1 MVGEVNRDTETFF
14 TRVAVRKE
22 LQPTKLNRL
31 SADAQSFD
39 QHAGS
44 STRLVRGVCGR
55 NNAGILS
62 LTEEDVAGETAGSQH
77 HAVLC
82 FNSSGTAALV
92 FNIVALQFR
101 VEAIAFTIGHTDDS
115 AVFVQDEIIELGT
128 RHDLDVG
135 ELLEFIMHRNDV
147 SGSGAGLDFIRTRNG
162 VTGFEEHLVGDE
174 FAAAVHNHL
183 DGVIAAV
190 GDRAEQVRVVNTQT
204 VFQAVGNEEFLA
216 VFDALG
222 SLDGVDRASD
232 VAAADCGVAA
242 DSRHFFEDQNF
253 LACLAGFQCAGHAGK
268 TGTDN
273 DDVIFV
279 IKFSNGRSRDSGVCG
294 SGGSNGSSGC
304 TCKFK
309 EVTAIG
315 THLIFSERI

>member
-1 MVGEVNRDTETFF
+1 MS
-14 TRVAVRKE
+14 
-22 LQPTKLNRL
+22 Q
-31 SADAQSFD
+31 
-39 QHAGS
+39 
-44 STRLVRGVCGR
+44 
-55 NNAGILS
+55 
-62 LTEEDVAGETAGSQH
+62 GETAGSQH

-135 ELLEFIMHRNDV
+135 ELFEFIMHRNDV

-162 VTGFEEHLVGDE
+162 VTPASKSILLGTNSQPQSTTILMVS
-174 FAAAVHNHL
+174 
-183 DGVIAAV
+183 IAAV

-253 LACLAGFQCAGHAGK
+253 LACLAGFQCAGHSGK
-268 TGTDN
+268 TGT
-273 DDVIFV
+273 
-279 IKFSNGRSRDSGVCG
+279 R
-294 SGGSNGSSGC
+294 
-304 TCKFK
+304 
-309 EVTAIG
+309 
-315 THLIFSERI
+315 

>member
-1 MVGEVNRDTETFF
+1 M
-14 TRVAVRKE
+14 
-22 LQPTKLNRL
+22 
-31 SADAQSFD
+31 
-39 QHAGS
+39 
-44 STRLVRGVCGR
+44 
-55 NNAGILS
+55 
-62 LTEEDVAGETAGSQH
+62 
-77 HAVLC
+77 
-82 FNSSGTAALV
+82 
-92 FNIVALQFR
+92 
-101 VEAIAFTIGHTDDS
+101 
-115 AVFVQDEIIELGT
+115 
-128 RHDLDVG
+128 
-135 ELLEFIMHRNDV
+135 
-147 SGSGAGLDFIRTRNG
+147 
-162 VTGFEEHLVGDE
+162 TGFEEHLVGDE

-242 DSRHFFEDQNF
+242 DSRHFSRIRTF
-253 LACLAGFQCAGHAGK
+253 LPAWPAFSAQAMPAKPEPIMTTSYSSSNLATEEAGTPACGAVEVMA
-268 TGTDN
+268 
-273 DDVIFV
+273 
-279 IKFSNGRSRDSGVCG
+279 
-294 SGGSNGSSGC
+294 SGC

>member
-1 MVGEVNRDTETFF
+1 MVGEVNGNTEAFF

-22 LQPTKLNRL
+22 LQPAKLNRL

-77 HAVLC
+77 YAVFC
-82 FNSSGTAALV
+82 FNSSRTTALV
-92 FNIVALQFR
+92 FDIVALQFR
-101 VEAIAFTIGHTDDS
+101 VKAIALAIGHSDNTT
-115 AVFVQDEIIELGT
+115 VFVQDEVIELST
-128 RHDLDVG
+128 SHDLDVG
-135 ELLEFIMHRNDV
+135 ELFEFIMHRNDV

-174 FAAAVHNHL
+174 FAAAVYDHL
-183 DGVIAAV
+183 DGVVAAV
-190 GDRAEQVRVVNTQT
+190 GNGAEQVRIVDAKT
-204 VFQAVGNEEFLA
+204 VLQAVSNEEFFA
-216 VFDALG
+216 VFDAL
-222 SLDGVDRASD
+222 SCLDGVDRASD

-294 SGGSNGSSGC
+294 SGESNGSSGC